1 MRKKAI
7 KRESKLQKNFGDI
20 YKKIQH
26 NNCNYNIFE
35 SALIQYLS
43 RQQLYFYKKESPNL
57 KTKTSTISITFL
69 LPSSYCFNLIIIL
82 NIKVLIPYIYQSPN
96 TLLVSPM
103 TILH

>member
-20 YKKIQH
+20 YKKIQY
-26 NNCNYNIFE
+26 NNCNIFG
-35 SALIQYLS
+35 SALIQHLS